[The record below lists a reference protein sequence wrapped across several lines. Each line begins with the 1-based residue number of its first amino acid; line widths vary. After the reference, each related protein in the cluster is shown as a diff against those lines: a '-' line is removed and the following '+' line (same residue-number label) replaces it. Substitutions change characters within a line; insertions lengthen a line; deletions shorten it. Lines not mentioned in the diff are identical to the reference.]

1 MVTVTIKEKEYKL
14 YLRMIDVIALEKEL
28 GDNPINLFV
37 GVQEEGQAKVPFKF
51 SDMVLVIKYSL
62 RQNHKGMKDESVYAL
77 VDEWLEEEENGLE
90 KMIEVVMELLKRFF

>member
-37 GVQEEGQAKVPFKF
+37 GVQ
-51 SDMVLVIKYSL
+51 
-62 RQNHKGMKDESVYAL
+62 
-77 VDEWLEEEENGLE
+77 
-90 KMIEVVMELLKRFF
+90 